1 VVLGSLQFPFIEDA
15 SATVCV
21 LDASTD
27 RFTSPADCS
36 GLIAVLVVRCPQG
49 LGGVHLALDSAGY
62 G

>member
-1 VVLGSLQFPFIEDA
+1 VVLGSLQLPFIEDA

-27 RFTSPADCS
+27 RFTSPAECS
-36 GLIAVLVVRCPQG
+36 GWMAVLVRCPEG
-49 LGGVHLALDSAGY
+49 HGGVRRALDSAGY